1 MRINR
6 ISNER
11 AFFSVRVFLYVGLIT
26 LGLVSLNFSLASN
39 QSKISQQQVIPLN
52 DSIFNFYY
60 EQHLAYLKT
69 DSLELA
75 DSAIRLAVEWAD
87 LRGDVSLLMYGLEKM
102 AEFEYENLFFR
113 NAIETD
119 HKRIRISSE
128 ANNAGE
134 QAAAIRHIRMV
145 YEHLNI
151 VDSAIYYCN
160 LEIDLNRINKDYSLL
175 CKSYLDMHRFLR
187 WTLGGNSENTF
198 LLENLLDSTL
208 QAAYDSQNRKL
219 IANMLITYGTFLY
232 HQDYDAG
239 LAFINQ
245 GIDSVRNDESLVST
259 LSFGLLQR
267 GIVYLDSSQ
276 FALAEADFL
285 YNIGLLQDIE
295 SPLVKSSAYLQLGRV
310 YLKRG
315 EFEMALKQVRTAHH
329 YAQLGEGGDLA
340 GIYTQLA
347 TLFQVA
353 NQKDSTIFYLR
364 KHVHNLYDQF
374 NKNSAQQIA
383 ISGARFQISE
393 HKSRIDA
400 LDYQNKQKELRSS
413 FQRKFIVL
421 LSISLV
427 LVFILVFILN
437 KQYRLTKT
445 AYKKIQNKNAQLVK
459 QEKQIADLREQK
471 LKELTGRLEETLS
484 SLEMLMSNEE
494 LFLNPDI
501 SLSSIAKLLK
511 INSTYL
517 SSLINQSCGCNFTQ
531 YINKYRIE
539 RAVKLLDEGILDR
552 YSIDAIS
559 KMVGYKSKS
568 AFYRSFR
575 QQKFLTPT
583 EYLSE
588 SKG

>member
-11 AFFSVRVFLYVGLIT
+11 AFFSVRVFLFVALIT

-39 QSKISQQQVIPLN
+39 QSKISQQQAIPLN
-52 DSIFNFYY
+52 DSIFNFYF

-75 DSAIRLAVEWAD
+75 DSAIRMAVEWAS
-87 LRGDVSLLMYGLEKM
+87 LRGDISLLMYGLEKK
-102 AEFEYENLFFR
+102 AEFEFGNLLFR
-113 NAIETD
+113 QAIETD

-128 ANNAGE
+128 ANNTGE
-134 QAAAIRHIRMV
+134 EAAAIRHIRAV
-145 YEHLNI
+145 YEHLSI

-160 LEIDLNRINKDYSLL
+160 LEIDLNRMNKDYSLL
-175 CKSYLDMHRFLR
+175 CKSYLDMHSFLR
-187 WTLGGNSENTF
+187 WTLGGNSENTY

-208 QAAYDSQNRKL
+208 QAAYDSQNRRL
-219 IANMLITYGTFLY
+219 IADMLITYGTFLY

-245 GIDSVRNDESLVST
+245 GIDSVRNDESLVTT

-267 GIVYLDSSQ
+267 GIVYFDSNQ
-276 FALAEADFL
+276 FVLAEADFL
-285 YNIGLLQDIE
+285 ENIYLIQDIE
-295 SPLVKSSAYLQLGRV
+295 LPIVKSGTYLQLGRV
-310 YLKRG
+310 YLQQGK
-315 EFEMALKQVRTAHH
+315 FENALKQVRTAYH
-329 YAQLGEGGDLA
+329 YAQLSGGGDLA

-347 TLFQVA
+347 ALFQETH
-353 NQKDSTIFYLR
+353 QKDSTIFYLR
-364 KHVHNLYDQF
+364 KHVNKLYEQF
-374 NKNSAQQIA
+374 NKNSSQQIA

-393 HKSRIDA
+393 HKSRIAA
-400 LDYQNKQKELRSS
+400 LNYQNKQKELKSS
-413 FQRKFIVL
+413 FQRKFILL
-421 LSISLV
+421 LSISLI

-437 KQYRLTKT
+437 KQYRLTKK

-459 QEKQIADLREQK
+459 QEKQIAELREQK
-471 LKELTGRLEETLS
+471 LIELTGRLEETLS

-531 YINKYRIE
+531 YINKYRIK
-539 RAVKLLDEGILDR
+539 RAVKLLDEGMLDR

-568 AFYRSFR
+568 AFYRAFR